1 MSKADKIMGM
11 EWRFRHFRVKL
22 PVDRKKEPGYVRLFY
37 EIENFTEDMALLD
50 FDDAIDT
57 LAMHQKIGKQHRS
70 AAPDVHKP
78 LDLVDEIR
86 KGEYELAG
94 IPLMSG
100 INASDLSND
109 DLRIILKARYEEAGI
124 KDEDSEVDFNS
135 LWGTM
140 MRPGVAPRG

>member
-1 MSKADKIMGM
+1 
-11 EWRFRHFRVKL
+11 
-22 PVDRKKEPGYVRLFY
+22 
-37 EIENFTEDMALLD
+37 
-50 FDDAIDT
+50 
-57 LAMHQKIGKQHRS
+57 
-70 AAPDVHKP
+70 VHKP